1 MEYME
6 ENVFVDN
13 LNITLD
19 MIEISVET

>member
-13 LNITLD
+13 LNIKMD
-19 MIEISVET
+19 MIEISVKT

>member
-13 LNITLD
+13 LNIKMD